1 MKDFDEREELA
12 PRDIVA
18 RAIDQ
23 MLKKTGDE
31 HIFLDASHL
40 NKNDLID
47 HFPTIY
53 AKCLQRGIDITRDSI
68 PVAPAAHYLCGGI
81 KVNENAITSI
91 HNLYASGECAS
102 TGLHGANRLAS
113 NSLIEAIVF
122 AHKAY
127 IHAANI
133 IQNIN
138 FVSDI
143 PEWNDEGT
151 THPKEMILITH
162 NFREL
167 QQLMSNYVGI
177 VRSNDRLKRA
187 FDRLKMLHDETES
200 LYKTTKI
207 SPQLCELRN
216 AINVA
221 YLVIRSATERKK
233 SIGLHYNIDYPA

>member
-18 RAIDQ
+18 RAIDYI
-23 MLKKTGDE
+23 LKKTGDE
-31 HIFLDASHL
+31 HVYLDATHL
-40 NKNDLID
+40 DKYEIID

-53 AKCLQRGIDITRDSI
+53 AKCLKRNIDITRDPI

-81 KVNENAITSI
+81 KVNKNGHTTINNI
-91 HNLYASGECAS
+91 YAAGECSS

-122 AHKAY
+122 ANRAFKDSEKKINY
-127 IHAANI
+127 IKFDKNI
-133 IQNIN
+133 PN
-138 FVSDI
+138 
-143 PEWNDEGT
+143 WNDEGT

-162 NFREL
+162 NFKEL
-167 QQLMSNYVGI
+167 QQLMTNYVGI
-177 VRSNDRLKRA
+177 VRSNERLNRAFERLKTIYN
-187 FDRLKMLHDETES
+187 ETEM
-200 LYKTTKI
+200 LYKSTKI

-221 YLVIRSATERKK
+221 YLIIKFAKERKQ
-233 SIGLHYNIDYPA
+233 SVGLHFNIDYPS